1 MEIVSPVLAM
11 SLLTVNEA
19 TGGVSGASS
28 HAVIRRRE
36 IEIVTG
42 NSTFHLFLS
51 RLFDFMIQPVLHSE
65 RVVQLFIVYF
75 KPSTSRFVPIYQTTD
90 RIYLSLHCT

>member
-19 TGGVSGASS
+19 TEGVSGASS

-36 IEIVTG
+36 IEIV
-42 NSTFHLFLS
+42 
-51 RLFDFMIQPVLHSE
+51 IEIV
-65 RVVQLFIVYF
+65 LFIFFSV
-75 KPSTSRFVPIYQTTD
+75 D
-90 RIYLSLHCT
+90 YLIL